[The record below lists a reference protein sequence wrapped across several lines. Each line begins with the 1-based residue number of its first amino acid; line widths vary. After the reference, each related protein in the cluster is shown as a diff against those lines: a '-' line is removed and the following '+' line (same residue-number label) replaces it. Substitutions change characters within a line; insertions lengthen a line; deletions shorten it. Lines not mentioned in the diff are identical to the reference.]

1 MGSGVVHCSKS
12 LESIL
17 QVSVPHPVSSSSS
30 KPSHSISFP
39 SLTKPSGSSGA
50 LAYGF
55 VHRLVSSGSTSLKG
69 RHSKQRCRANFDDFS
84 YEELSKQIEDLA
96 QNFNLSEED
105 DEESEEEPPLVV
117 SKISKTSPISMYP
130 EGENSK
136 SNGFSMQSSSL
147 KLSALEP
154 SLLGI
159 HPEPPDWP
167 ERNEIVRA
175 TIERKA
181 NSLEFPMSLRLI
193 KKKHRQWE
201 ESPRGDAGE
210 FTSCSLNK
218 AFSSMVFIVRE
229 LHSGALSIRESLY
242 SEDLQEIVA
251 KVQKR
256 EMNMS
261 FVWLFQQVFSKSP
274 TLMVY
279 VMVLLANFT
288 VYSMNNNAAVA
299 AIPLPVITEILTV
312 TEKKEQPNSKSD
324 DASEADIFSVT
335 DSNGVVKRTSNEGV
349 NGDGGDKMS
358 PTSSIKNAIVDPEKM
373 YGISLFNHE
382 EFTTEEEV
390 KLWNSVVLE
399 ASRMQAELRDE
410 ALDHETLQ
418 QFVSPV
424 TVNVEP
430 DYYDEYF
437 RTDVLYQIGLA
448 KEPDNA
454 LLLSN
459 YAQFLYV
466 VMHDHD
472 RAEQCFRRAVQGEKP
487 DAEAVSRYAD
497 FLWIVRKDLWGAEE
511 RYQQAMATEP
521 CNPYYASKYANFL
534 WSTGGE
540 DTCFPL
546 DTSYDNYNQVL

>member
-1 MGSGVVHCSKS
+1 MP
-12 LESIL
+12 I
-17 QVSVPHPVSSSSS
+17 VSVPHPLSSSSSS
-30 KPSHSISFP
+30 KSSHSISFP

-50 LAYGF
+50 LADGF
-55 VHRLVSSGSTSLKG
+55 VHRLVSSGSSSLKG
-69 RHSKQRCRANFDDFS
+69 RNSKQLCRANFDDFS

-117 SKISKTSPISMYP
+117 SKISKTSPVSMFP

-136 SNGFSMQSSSL
+136 SNGFSLQSSSL
-147 KLSALEP
+147 KLNALEP

-201 ESPRGDAGE
+201 ESPRGEAGE

-229 LHSGALSIRESLY
+229 LHSSALSIRESLY

-251 KVQKR
+251 K
-256 EMNMS
+256 
-261 FVWLFQQVFSKSP
+261 VFSKSP

-299 AIPLPVITEILTV
+299 AIPLPVITEIFTV

-349 NGDGGDKMS
+349 NGDGGDKVS
-358 PTSSIKNAIVDPEKM
+358 PTSSIKMPLLILKRCM
-373 YGISLFNHE
+373 

-390 KLWNSVVLE
+390 KLWNSVVEE

-466 VMHDHD
+466 VMRDHD
-472 RAEQCFRRAVQGEKP
+472 RLWQGPDERTQLCGRVAEQCFRRAVQGEKP